1 MYVIYNDRAAVTFL
15 YQSLY
20 ENVSN
25 YHGNNINHFKDQA
38 LSHLCSL
45 SSGGR
50 VYFCT
55 GCTYCKAE
63 WTDDFIFI
71 CVPIYNIYIL
81 TIKMLNV
88 IQSLALSDP
97 V

>member
-55 GCTYCKAE
+55 GFHIVKQNELMILFLYVYQYTIYTY
-63 WTDDFIFI
+63 
-71 CVPIYNIYIL
+71 L
-81 TIKMLNV
+81 
-88 IQSLALSDP
+88 Q
-97 V
+97 